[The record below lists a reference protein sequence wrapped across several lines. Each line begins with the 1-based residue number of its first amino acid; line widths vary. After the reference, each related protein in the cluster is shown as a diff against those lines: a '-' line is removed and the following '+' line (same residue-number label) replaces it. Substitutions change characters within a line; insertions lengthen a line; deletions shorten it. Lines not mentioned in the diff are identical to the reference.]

1 MLPRYVAKYRP
12 NVPILACSESP
23 QIIRQL
29 AASRG
34 IVGFQIPSD
43 SNETLIVQAL
53 RHAKDANLC
62 KPGRKVLYL
71 HGMMEDRVDEFSMK
85 EIIDVE

>member
-1 MLPRYVAKYRP
+1 MAKYRP
-12 NVPILACSESP
+12 NVPILACSENP

-29 AASRG
+29 STSRG
-34 IVGFQIPSD
+34 IVGFLIPNE

-53 RHAKDANLC
+53 RHAKDANMC
-62 KPGRKVLYL
+62 KSGRKVLYL
-71 HGMMEDRVDEFSMK
+71 HGMMEDQVDEFAMK